1 MTRPRPLAELL
12 QVFIGPGLWFAHF
25 SFIYGAEALI
35 CRDAA
40 GGPLIF
46 WTGAAATLA
55 ALAALVVFTLMLAR
69 QRSAHSRTADHTG
82 AAFLRSVALLLAF
95 VSMLGVAWTALPL
108 VLVKACG
115 A

>member
-1 MTRPRPLAELL
+1 MTRTRPLAELL

-25 SFIYGAEALI
+25 SIVYGAEALI

-40 GGPLIF
+40 RAHIMV

-55 ALAALVVFTLMLAR
+55 AL
-69 QRSAHSRTADHTG
+69 
-82 AAFLRSVALLLAF
+82 
-95 VSMLGVAWTALPL
+95 PL
-108 VLVKACG
+108 VIVTACV